1 MFRFVSITANK
12 SIWRLT
18 VVDFLLDFRLFLAI
32 VIVKKLRMYLSTEF
46 LVVAFW
52 GKSVVLLTFIPIIFS
67 RKVFSNSN
75 EPEWR
80 SSKKL
85 VRCERRTVPQIC
97 LSGKWNNSL
106 QQGQQTFQSL
116 YKDPLGLP
124 SAYTKRKLRKW
135 KIRMN
140 SPEQTVQFAGI

>member
-75 EPEWR
+75 EPE
-80 SSKKL
+80 
-85 VRCERRTVPQIC
+85 
-97 LSGKWNNSL
+97 
-106 QQGQQTFQSL
+106 
-116 YKDPLGLP
+116 
-124 SAYTKRKLRKW
+124 
-135 KIRMN
+135 
-140 SPEQTVQFAGI
+140 